1 MPHSNYE
8 KLIKTD
14 IDKSGVNQALLRRY
28 DTESRLNGKA
38 LATRSRLV
46 KSISRFAVF
55 SNKPLESTTK
65 DDVVTWLESLKHYRD
80 GTQLKD
86 STINQYIA
94 SIKVFFKWFNGDEE
108 YPECVKWLKVRNH
121 RNHEIME
128 VLSPDDVKR
137 MAECCDNQ
145 RDRALIMA
153 LYDSAGRIDEILN
166 MRIQDVK
173 IDRFGAV
180 LMITGK
186 TGVRRIRV
194 IDAVPDLQLWL
205 SMHPQKDDPDAPLWM
220 SNRKKRMSYTTA
232 HQLCRKVGEVAKVKI
247 QVHPHLF
254 RHSKLTLLARHLT
267 DAELRVFAG
276 WEAGSAQARTYI
288 HMSGADI
295 DDKLLTIGGVKN
307 EDRETPTETATTPKD
322 CPRCQTRNPPTAKYC
337 YKCGAAVDLTAAMA
351 VDEKRSDAVTE
362 LMELV
367 ATNPEILEAL
377 KGMVSKTDAG
387 SA

>member
-8 KLIKTD
+8 KLIETD
-14 IDKSGVNQALLRRY
+14 IDKSGVNQALVRRY

-46 KSISRFAVF
+46 KNISRFAVF

-65 DDVVTWLESLKHYRD
+65 DDVVAWLESLKHYRD

-94 SIKVFFKWFNGDEE
+94 SIKVFFKWLNGDEE

-121 RNHEIME
+121 RNHEIRE

-166 MRIQDVK
+166 MRIQNVG

-205 SMHPQKDDPDAPLWM
+205 SMHPRKDDPDAPLWM

-232 HQLCRKVGEVAKVKI
+232 HQLCRKVGEVARVKI

-295 DDKLLTIGGVKN
+295 DDKLLTIGGVKK

-322 CPRCQTRNPPTAKYC
+322 CTRCQTRNPPTAKYC
-337 YKCGAAVDLTAAMA
+337 YKCGAVLDLKAAMD
-351 VDEKRSDAVTE
+351 VDGQHKDAVTAF
-362 LMELV
+362 MELI
-367 ATNPEILEAL
+367 ATNPELFESF
-377 KGMVSKTDAG
+377 KEKVSKTDVGA
-387 SA
+387 A